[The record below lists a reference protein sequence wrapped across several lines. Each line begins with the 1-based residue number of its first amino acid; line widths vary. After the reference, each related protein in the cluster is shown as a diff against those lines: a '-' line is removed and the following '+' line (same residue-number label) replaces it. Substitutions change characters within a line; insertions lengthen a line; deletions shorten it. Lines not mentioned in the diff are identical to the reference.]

1 MIWLAAIGIYFL
13 VTAVIVISVC
23 ALSARMSRHEE
34 WSETPIV
41 EPRTESASARDYQ
54 ADTAPS
60 T

>member
-34 WSETPIV
+34 WSEMPIV
-41 EPRTESASARDYQ
+41 ETRSEAASSRDYQ

>member
-1 MIWLAAIGIYFL
+1 MIWLAAIGIYFV

-23 ALSARMSRHEE
+23 VLSARMSRHEE
-34 WSETPIV
+34 WSERPLV
-41 EPRTESASARDYQ
+41 ESRSEATSTRDYQ